1 MAKIAKIA
9 ISLDRELLEAIEHQ
23 CRTTGQS
30 RSEFFRC
37 AAEQALA
44 REHAAI
50 ERYVRGYQRQPETA
64 EEIAV
69 AQIGT
74 AVLAQEPWE

>member
-1 MAKIAKIA
+1 MAEIAKIT

-23 CRTTGQS
+23 RRTTGQS
-30 RSEFFRC
+30 RSEFFRY
-37 AAEQALA
+37 AAEQALV

-69 AQIGT
+69 AEMGMAI
-74 AVLAQEPWE
+74 LAREPWE